1 MLRAGWSRAD
11 ITPPAG
17 VDLCGFGGRAGPSQ
31 GVHDPLSAK
40 ALCVTDGERRIALI
54 TADLIGLDAGTVTEV
69 RRRVGERFGRE
80 APALMIACSHTHSG
94 PSTPCLPFLGVPDPA
109 YMESLIATLAD
120 LVVKASSAMSE
131 AEIAFGQAEV
141 QVGINRRQRVEEG
154 RIVLGRNEDGTTAP
168 YVDVLRAQTGIGCA
182 VLFSHTA
189 HPVTLGGDNLLIS
202 ADWPGYAQHFVEE
215 ALGERC
221 VALYGQGCCGNINSD
236 PRGSFEIAEQQGR
249 AVAEAVAKAAAT
261 LRPAA
266 DGAVGAAS
274 EVVELPLQDPPPL
287 DEAQALLAFAVRER
301 DANAA
306 TDNHG
311 MKLTRQGLVAW
322 GERLVA
328 LAEAGATHLTQP
340 FEVQALRIADTAIV
354 GLPGEV
360 FVEYQH
366 QIKACSP
373 FAQTFVL
380 AYANGNIGYVPT
392 EEAFPQGGYEVDSAI
407 KYYGT
412 TMLTP
417 ECEHVVV
424 GGVRRLLRTLWPS
437 NETHVER

>member
-1 MLRAGWSRAD
+1 MLRAGWSKAD

-31 GVHDPLSAK
+31 GVHDPLFAK
-40 ALCVTDGERRIALI
+40 ALCVTDRERRVALI
-54 TADLIGLDAGTVTEV
+54 TADLIGLDAGTVAEV
-69 RRRVGERFGRE
+69 RRRVAARLGGE
-80 APALMIACSHTHSG
+80 APTLMVACSHTHSG
-94 PSTPCLPFLGVPDPA
+94 PSTPCLPFLGLPDPA
-109 YMESLIATLAD
+109 YMESLIGKLAGI
-120 LVVKASSAMSE
+120 VVEASNVVAE

-154 RIVLGRNEDGTTAP
+154 RIVLGRNEGGTTAP
-168 YVDVLRAQTGIGCA
+168 YVDVLRAQTGDGCA

-202 ADWPGYAQHFVEE
+202 ADWPGYAQRFAEE

-221 VALYGQGCCGNINSD
+221 LAMYGQGCCGNINSD
-236 PRGSFEIAEQQGR
+236 PRGSFEVAEQQGR
-249 AVAEAVAKAAAT
+249 AVAEAVVKTVET

-266 DGAVGAAS
+266 DWPVGSVS

-287 DEAQALLAFAVRER
+287 GEAQATLASAVRER
-301 DANAA
+301 DANEA

-311 MKLTRQGLVAW
+311 MKLTRQGLVDWA
-322 GERLVA
+322 ERLVA

-340 FEVQALRIADTAIV
+340 FEIQALRIASVAIV

-380 AYANGNIGYVPT
+380 AYTNGNIGYVPT
-392 EEAFPQGGYEVDSAI
+392 EAAFPQGGYEVDSAI

-417 ECEHVVV
+417 ECERVIVSRACELL
-424 GGVRRLLRTLWPS
+424 RRL
-437 NETHVER
+437 THV